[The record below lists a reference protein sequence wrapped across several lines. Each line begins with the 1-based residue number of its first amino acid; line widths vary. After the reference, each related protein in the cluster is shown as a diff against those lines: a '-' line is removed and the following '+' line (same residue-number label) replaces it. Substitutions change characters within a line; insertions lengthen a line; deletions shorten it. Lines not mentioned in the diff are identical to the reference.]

1 MYNSIDEYVLDHST
15 PLPEA
20 LEWLERETSIHTNHA
35 KMLAGPHLGRFLITF
50 SRMLSP
56 QRIMEIGTFTGYSAI
71 CLAMGLK
78 EGGHLDAFEKNDFL
92 EPLIQEGFKRAGVAH
107 KITIHY
113 GDALETIP
121 GFKNNLYDLIY
132 IDGNKREYCKYYQL
146 VFDMLRPGGY
156 ILADNVLWYEK
167 VIAEPV
173 PKDAQTQEILKFN
186 RMVSEDKRVENFILP
201 LRDGLNIIRKL

>member
-15 PLPEA
+15 ELPDA
-20 LEWLERETSIHTNHA
+20 LEWLERETSLKTNHA
-35 KMLAGPHLGRFLITF
+35 KMLAGPHLGRFLINF

-56 QRIMEIGTFTGYSAI
+56 ERIMEIGTFTGYSAI

-92 EPLIQEGFKRAGVAH
+92 EPLIQEGFKRAGVAN

-121 GFKNNLYDLIY
+121 GFKDNLYDLIY
-132 IDGNKREYCKYYQL
+132 IDGNKREYCKYYEL
-146 VFDMLRPGGY
+146 VFDLLRPGGY

-167 VIAEPV
+167 VIAEPL

-186 RMVSEDKRVENFILP
+186 RMVKNDNRVENFILP

>member
-1 MYNSIDEYVLDHST
+1 
-15 PLPEA
+15 
-20 LEWLERETSIHTNHA
+20 
-35 KMLAGPHLGRFLITF
+35 
-50 SRMLSP
+50 MLSP
-56 QRIMEIGTFTGYSAI
+56 QRIMEIGTFIGYSAI

-92 EPLIQEGFKRAGVAH
+92 ESLIQEAFRRAGVAD
-107 KITIHY
+107 KISIHY

-121 GFKNNLYDLIY
+121 EFKNNLYDLIY
-132 IDGNKREYCKYYQL
+132 IDGNKREYCKYYEL

-186 RMVSEDKRVENFILP
+186 RMVKNDNRVENFILP